1 MIPTDRLTQKAKE
14 VLQNFEGKNSV
25 PFNTLLEHIGK
36 SMGMGSNI
44 IKLFPDILHSQTKE
58 LDVSKLVQEAFYQA
72 MKMESFYVGTEHLL
86 LGALHTAGYSSIDK
100 VREQLV
106 KLNVFPAILEDADKV
121 KKTPLMDSFAQTLV
135 GGEPSVIYKDEYDQI
150 ISVLLQKNN
159 SNTLLVGD
167 SGVGKGTLVN
177 ALAWNINAL
186 NVPPALIGYRVI
198 ELDLVSFMTS
208 IMSKGITDNS
218 LVSLVEELNSVG
230 KRVIV
235 SIKNF
240 QNLFFSTNAGFTIP
254 IFYFMF
260 KNSLEEAGI
269 RMIATMPTTLHE
281 KLTLDN
287 EQILD
292 KFTIITVSEPKE
304 PDILKLLNQSARNLG
319 TFHDVDISPT
329 LVNYV
334 YKKAKE
340 YIKDLKFPQKGLDL
354 LDASCALLIM
364 KKSKIPDSYKKLV
377 DKTFTLSQLL
387 EKELISGA
395 YEQAIKTHASLAKK
409 EKRMDVLEDKIF
421 VRRKRLRLTTQDV
434 DHALNTFGVDKAVLR
449 EADLESLAQLAKRIK
464 KKIIGQD
471 TAVDAVVKSLIRARL
486 GLRSK
491 KRPLGNFLFLGPTG
505 VGKTEFAKVLAHEF
519 FDSENS
525 LIRLDMSDFSEKHTV
540 ARLVGAPPGYV
551 GYGEGGELTE
561 KIQNNPNSV
570 VLFDEIEKAHPD
582 VLNILLQIMEEGE
595 LSDAKG
601 ATYDFSKAIVI
612 LTSNLG
618 SELINAQGVI
628 GFDEQSFSDEKVE
641 DRLKLNLKKILK
653 PELINRFDEVIVF
666 RRLSKPDQE
675 KILELLLTEI
685 SETLK
690 KQDISMS
697 IDKKAKRQLLQK
709 GYSEE
714 YGARA
719 LRRTVERELLDTI
732 AELILANK
740 KKIKQLIIKG
750 DNIEKIY

>member
-1 MIPTDRLTQKAKE
+1 
-14 VLQNFEGKNSV
+14 
-25 PFNTLLEHIGK
+25 
-36 SMGMGSNI
+36 
-44 IKLFPDILHSQTKE
+44 
-58 LDVSKLVQEAFYQA
+58 
-72 MKMESFYVGTEHLL
+72 
-86 LGALHTAGYSSIDK
+86 
-100 VREQLV
+100 
-106 KLNVFPAILEDADKV
+106 
-121 KKTPLMDSFAQTLV
+121 
-135 GGEPSVIYKDEYDQI
+135 
-150 ISVLLQKNN
+150 
-159 SNTLLVGD
+159 
-167 SGVGKGTLVN
+167 
-177 ALAWNINAL
+177 
-186 NVPPALIGYRVI
+186 
-198 ELDLVSFMTS
+198 
-208 IMSKGITDNS
+208 
-218 LVSLVEELNSVG
+218 
-230 KRVIV
+230 
-235 SIKNF
+235 
-240 QNLFFSTNAGFTIP
+240 
-254 IFYFMF
+254 
-260 KNSLEEAGI
+260 
-269 RMIATMPTTLHE
+269 
-281 KLTLDN
+281 
-287 EQILD
+287 
-292 KFTIITVSEPKE
+292 
-304 PDILKLLNQSARNLG
+304 
-319 TFHDVDISPT
+319 
-329 LVNYV
+329 
-334 YKKAKE
+334 
-340 YIKDLKFPQKGLDL
+340 
-354 LDASCALLIM
+354 M